1 MWNAKCG
8 DSHGR
13 FEMSQAL
20 AASVLTEQDRDE
32 LPNATPL
39 KARVSQRQLEFDALR
54 GLMLVLMTLAHLP
67 THVQVVTNQQ
77 LGFVSEAEGFVF
89 LSAFLTGRIFWRVA
103 NESGFPTVIKRL
115 WTRALRLY
123 GYHLFLLG
131 IAFTVIATVAIRTER
146 PSLEGLLDFYLA
158 HPHHAVGSALL
169 LVYCPPLLD
178 ILPMYIIFLLA
189 TPVALYLA
197 SRWSWKL
204 VLIPS
209 SLIWVLAQFG
219 LRTAI
224 HAHMVRSTGFQI
236 PLNEMGAFD
245 LLAWQ
250 FLWAVGLWVGAGCP
264 GDVVKVLT
272 SKMTVIAALLG
283 AAAFLLLRHPLWHV
297 QFNGVLW
304 SGLIDKWHL
313 GALRLLDFS
322 SLAILFAVS
331 RPWMARWLTIP
342 PLVSLGKASL
352 EVFCA
357 HLLFCFA
364 AISFVGRGKFLP
376 AWIQSALIATTLIG
390 LYMVARLS
398 VHPRS
403 GGWSTRL
410 RALFSTHHPPRT
422 HTNSGALI

>member
-1 MWNAKCG
+1 MTVPG
-8 DSHGR
+8 T
-13 FEMSQAL
+13 
-20 AASVLTEQDRDE
+20 ASAQLEVRG
-32 LPNATPL
+32 
-39 KARVSQRQLEFDALR
+39 SQRLQELDALR
-54 GLMLVLMTLAHLP
+54 GLMLMLMTLAHLP
-67 THVQVVTNQQ
+67 TQAQVVTNQQ

-89 LSAFLTGRIFWRVA
+89 LSAFLTGRIFGRIA
-103 NESGFPTVIKRL
+103 NESGFPAVIRRL

-131 IAFTVIATVAIRTER
+131 IAFTVVAAVAIHTER
-146 PSLEGLLDFYLA
+146 PGLEGLLDFYLA
-158 HPHHAVGSALL
+158 HPIHAVWSAIL

-189 TPVALYLA
+189 TPIALYVG

-209 SLIWVLAQFG
+209 GLIWLLAQFG

-224 HAHMVRSTGFQI
+224 YSRMVRVAGVQI

-250 FLWAVGLWVGAGCP
+250 FLWAVGLWIGTGSP
-264 GDVVKVLT
+264 GSTFKVLT
-272 SKMTVIAALLG
+272 SKRSVIAALLV
-283 AAAFLLLRHPLWHV
+283 AAAFFLLRHPILHA
-297 QFNGVLW
+297 QLDGLPW
-304 SGLIDKWHL
+304 SGFIDKWHL

-322 SLAILFAVS
+322 SLAILFVVS
-331 RPWMARWLTIP
+331 RSWLARWLTIS

-364 AISFVGRGKFLP
+364 ALSLARDGSLP
-376 AWIQSALIATTLIG
+376 AWIQLVLIVTTLIG
-390 LYMVARLS
+390 LYLVARLF
-398 VHPRS
+398 VN
-403 GGWSTRL
+403 
-410 RALFSTHHPPRT
+410 ART
-422 HTNSGALI
+422 GVLWNKAH